1 MSNAR
6 LLNFFTNKNLFLFVF
21 IYVDDDVINKLS
33 SKCRHYIIIMSIFNI
48 IKFWIN
54 IYKFSVH

>member
-21 IYVDDDVINKLS
+21 IDVDDDEIKKLS
-33 SKCRHYIIIMSIFNI
+33 SKCRHYIIIMSIFLTLLN
-48 IKFWIN
+48 FG
-54 IYKFSVH
+54 

>member
-21 IYVDDDVINKLS
+21 IDVDDDVINKLS
-33 SKCRHYIIIMSIFNI
+33 SKCRHYIIIMSIF
-48 IKFWIN
+48 
-54 IYKFSVH
+54 